1 MTIHVMS
8 ATVIAYT
15 LGMARWEPGAAERLQ
30 KAALELFADQG
41 FERTSVAEIAEA
53 ADLTERTFF
62 RYFRDKRD
70 VLFYGQ
76 DAFTEVFLQGLQTA
90 PADASPMQLIAAA
103 LHSAACWFPD
113 DRRTHSRSRQAVINS
128 NPALQERERHKLA
141 GLATSI
147 AAALRDRGTAEPAAT
162 LAAESGATV
171 FGVAFEQWIR
181 DGEKRTLALTTEDI
195 LTQLRA
201 LNA

>member
-1 MTIHVMS
+1 
-8 ATVIAYT
+8 
-15 LGMARWEPGAAERLQ
+15 MARWEPGAAERLQ
-30 KAALELFADQG
+30 KAALELFVERG
-41 FERTSVAEIAEA
+41 YERTSAAEIAEA
-53 ADLTERTFF
+53 AGLTERTFF
-62 RYFRDKRD
+62 RYFQDKRD

-76 DAFTEVFLQGLQTA
+76 DAFTEVFLQGLHAA

-103 LHSAACWFPD
+103 LHSAAAWFPD
-113 DRRTHSRSRQAVINS
+113 DRRPHSRSRQAVINS

-147 AAALRDRGTAEPAAT
+147 GAALGERGIAEPTAT

-181 DGEKRTLALTTEDI
+181 DGEMRSLAVIAQDI
-195 LTQLRA
+195 LTQLRT